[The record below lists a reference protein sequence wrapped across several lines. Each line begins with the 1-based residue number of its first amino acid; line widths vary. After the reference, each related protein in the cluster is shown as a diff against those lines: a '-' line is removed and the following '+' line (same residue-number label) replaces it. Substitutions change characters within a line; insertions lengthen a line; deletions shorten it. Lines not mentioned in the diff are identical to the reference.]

1 MIKNTFDANALQN
14 IEQTISEVYKI
25 LYENCVVSEEDSCD
39 KFGKW
44 LPMIK
49 LTAEMR
55 ISKKKQSE
63 EKIFIK
69 TF

>member
-1 MIKNTFDANALQN
+1 
-14 IEQTISEVYKI
+14 
-25 LYENCVVSEEDSCD
+25 LYENCVVSEEDSSD

-55 ISKKKQSE
+55 ISKQEQSE
-63 EKIFIK
+63 E
-69 TF
+69 

>member
-1 MIKNTFDANALQN
+1 MIKNTFDANSLEN
-14 IEQTISEVYKI
+14 IEQTNSEVSKI
-25 LYENCVVSEEDSCD
+25 LYENCFVSEEHNTD

-55 ISKKKQSE
+55 ISKLEQS
-63 EKIFIK
+63 
-69 TF
+69 

>member
-14 IEQTISEVYKI
+14 IEQTISEVSII
-25 LYENCVVSEEDSCD
+25 LYENCVVSKEDSSD

-55 ISKKKQSE
+55 ISNKKLIE
-63 EKIFIK
+63 E
-69 TF
+69 